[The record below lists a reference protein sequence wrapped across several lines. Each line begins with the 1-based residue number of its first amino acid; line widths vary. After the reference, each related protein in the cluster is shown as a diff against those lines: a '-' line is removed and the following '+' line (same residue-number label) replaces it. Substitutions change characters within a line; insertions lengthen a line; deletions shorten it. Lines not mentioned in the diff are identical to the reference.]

1 VHHTNT
7 FEVTPLTIEL
17 TTREDLINT
26 LHLAAELE
34 HNLMCQ
40 YLFAAYS
47 MKRATSE
54 GLDEVQLEK
63 TRGWGALMT
72 LVARQEMEHMGL
84 ALNLLSAIGG
94 TPYFRRPN
102 FPQRKERYGQLGIKS
117 ELTRFSKETIHRFQD
132 FESPHPPPGPEF
144 CSTRG
149 ISREELRA
157 QLLAPQVFTQ
167 RETSAQASAA
177 KNEQPREIEFTS
189 VQDLYMSLAAGFVN
203 VAEKIGEK
211 RLFTGDVKAEIW
223 GGPNTPYGE
232 GSMDDL
238 SQYGLDLIQV
248 VDLKSAIDAIVEII
262 EQGEGILAPPDYIEH
277 THYCIYTNMLQEM
290 QDEKRGFDAAR
301 PVVRNPLTRMHP
313 DITAPGEVNIITRPE
328 TRELANLFN
337 LTYELML
344 MMLLFLYGSS
354 RKTKNERVDLMNA
367 IFFPLM
373 TMFIRPLSE
382 TLTQLPAFKDKK
394 GNAGPG
400 FELSQDMLVLPQPE
414 DTWGEFQRYFDIL
427 AWQFDHLWIY
437 ELRPAEDKIIKRL
450 RYMAENMRRLAD
462 DWRTHWK
469 NVGRGD

>member
-1 VHHTNT
+1 
-7 FEVTPLTIEL
+7 LTIEL

-40 YLFAAYS
+40 YLFAAYT

-84 ALNLLSAIGG
+84 VLNLLSAIGG
-94 TPYFRRPN
+94 TPYFQRPN
-102 FPQRKERYGQLGIKS
+102 FPQRKERYGKLGIKS
-117 ELTRFSKETIHRFQD
+117 ELTRFGKETILRFQG
-132 FESPHPPPGPEF
+132 FEAPHPEPGPEF

-149 ISREELRA
+149 VAREDIRA

-167 RETSAQASAA
+167 RSAPAQASAA
-177 KNEQPREIEFTS
+177 KESAQETQASEIEFTS
-189 VQDLYMSLAAGFVN
+189 VQDLYVSLAAGFVN
-203 VAEKIGEK
+203 VVEKIGEK
-211 RLFTGDVKAEIW
+211 KLFIGDVKAEIW

-248 VDLKSAIDAIVEII
+248 VDLKSAIDAIVEIV

-277 THYCIYTNMLQEM
+277 THYCIYTNMLEEM
-290 QDEKRGFDAAR
+290 QDEKRNFDAAR
-301 PVVRNPLTRMHP
+301 PVVRNPLTKMHP
-313 DITAPGEVNIITRPE
+313 DITAPNEVNIITRPE
-328 TRELANLFN
+328 TREIANLFN
-337 LTYELML
+337 LTYETML
-344 MMLLFLYGSS
+344 LMLLFLYSSS
-354 RKTKNERVDLMNA
+354 RKTKTERVDFMNA

-382 TLTQLPAFKDKK
+382 ILTQLPAFKDKK

-400 FELSQDMLVLPQPE
+400 FELSKDILALPKPE

-427 AWQFDHLWIY
+427 AWQFDNLWIY
-437 ELRPAEDKIIKRL
+437 QLRPAEDNIIKRL
-450 RYMAENMRRLAD
+450 RYMAENMRRLSD
-462 DWRTHWK
+462 DWRAHWK
-469 NVGRGD
+469 NVGRGE

>member
-1 VHHTNT
+1 M
-7 FEVTPLTIEL
+7 TIEL

-40 YLFAAYS
+40 YLFAAYT

-84 ALNLLSAIGG
+84 VLNLLSAIGG
-94 TPYFRRPN
+94 TPYFQRPN
-102 FPQRKERYGQLGIKS
+102 FPQRKERYGKLGIKS
-117 ELTRFSKETIHRFQD
+117 ELTRFGKETILRFQG
-132 FESPHPPPGPEF
+132 FEAPHPEPGPEF

-149 ISREELRA
+149 VAREDIRA

-167 RETSAQASAA
+167 RSAPAQASAA
-177 KNEQPREIEFTS
+177 KESAQETQASEIEFTS
-189 VQDLYMSLAAGFVN
+189 VQDLYVSLAAGFVN
-203 VAEKIGEK
+203 VVEKIGEK
-211 RLFTGDVKAEIW
+211 KLFIGDVKAEIW

-248 VDLKSAIDAIVEII
+248 VDLKSAIDAIVEIV

-277 THYCIYTNMLQEM
+277 THYCIYTNMLEEM
-290 QDEKRGFDAAR
+290 QDEKRNFDAAR
-301 PVVRNPLTRMHP
+301 PVVRNPLTKMHP
-313 DITAPGEVNIITRPE
+313 DITAPNEVNIITRPE
-328 TRELANLFN
+328 TREIANLFN
-337 LTYELML
+337 LTYETML
-344 MMLLFLYGSS
+344 LMLLFLYSSS
-354 RKTKNERVDLMNA
+354 RKTKTERVDFMNA

-382 TLTQLPAFKDKK
+382 ILTQLPAFKDKK

-400 FELSQDMLVLPQPE
+400 FELSKDILALPKPE

-427 AWQFDHLWIY
+427 AWQFDNLWIY
-437 ELRPAEDKIIKRL
+437 QLRPAEDNIIKRL
-450 RYMAENMRRLAD
+450 RYMAENMRRLSD
-462 DWRTHWK
+462 DWRAHWK
-469 NVGRGD
+469 NVGRGE

>member
-1 VHHTNT
+1 
-7 FEVTPLTIEL
+7 LTIEL

-47 MKRATSE
+47 MKRSTSE

-84 ALNLLSAIGG
+84 VLNLLSAIGG
-94 TPYFRRPN
+94 TPYFQRPN
-102 FPQRKERYGQLGIKS
+102 FPQHKERYGKLGIKS
-117 ELTRFSKETIHRFQD
+117 ELTRFDKETIARFQE
-132 FESPHPPPGPEF
+132 FEAPHPEPGPEF

-149 ISREELRA
+149 IAREEIRA
-157 QLLAPQVFTQ
+157 QLMAPQVFTQ
-167 RETSAQASAA
+167 APAAA
-177 KNEQPREIEFTS
+177 KALPSEIEFTS
-189 VQDLYMSLAAGFVN
+189 IQDLYLSLAAGFVT
-203 VAEKIGEK
+203 VVERIGEK
-211 RLFTGDVKAEIW
+211 NLFIGDVNAEIW
-223 GGPNTPYGE
+223 GGPTTPYGE

-248 VDLKSAIDAIVEII
+248 VDLHSAIEAIVEIV
-262 EQGEGILAPPDYIEH
+262 EQGEGILAPPEYIEH
-277 THYCIYTNMLQEM
+277 THYCIFTNMLHEM
-290 QDEKRGFDAAR
+290 GGFEAAR

-313 DITAPGEVNIITRPE
+313 DITAPREVNIITRPE
-328 TRELANLFN
+328 TREIANLFN

-344 MMLLFLYGSS
+344 MMMLFLYGSS
-354 RKTKNERVDLMNA
+354 KKTQSQMVALINA

-400 FELSQDMLVLPQPE
+400 FELSKDMLVLPQPA
-414 DTWGEFQRYFDIL
+414 DTWGEFQKYFDIL
-427 AWQFDHLWIY
+427 AWQFDNLWIY
-437 ELRPAEDKIIKRL
+437 ELRPTDDEIVKRL
-450 RYMAENMRRLAD
+450 RYMAENMRRLSD
-462 DWRTHWK
+462 DWRANWQ
-469 NVGRGD
+469 NVGRS

>member
-1 VHHTNT
+1 
-7 FEVTPLTIEL
+7 VTPLTIEL

-40 YLFAAYS
+40 YLFAAYT
-47 MKRATSE
+47 MKRSTSE

-63 TRGWGALMT
+63 TRGWGVLVT
-72 LVARQEMEHMGL
+72 LIARQEMEHMGL
-84 ALNLLSAIGG
+84 VLNLLTAIGG
-94 TPYFRRPN
+94 TPYFQRPN
-102 FPQRKERYGQLGIKS
+102 FPQRKERYGKLGIKS
-117 ELTRFSKETIHRFQD
+117 ELTRFGKETILRFQE
-132 FESPHPPPGPEF
+132 FEAPHPAPGPEF

-149 ISREELRA
+149 VAREDIRA
-157 QLLAPQVFTQ
+157 VLLAPQLFTQ
-167 RETSAQASAA
+167 RLPAPALVSAA
-177 KNEQPREIEFTS
+177 KGGAPEEAQPPEIEFTS
-189 VQDLYMSLAAGFVN
+189 VQDLYVSLAAGFVN

-211 RLFTGDVKAEIW
+211 QLFIGDMSAEIW

-248 VDLKSAIDAIVEII
+248 VDLKSAIEAIVEIV

-277 THYCIYTNMLQEM
+277 THYCIFTNMLGEM
-290 QDEKRGFDAAR
+290 LNGKRGFDAAR
-301 PVVRNPLTRMHP
+301 PVVRNPLTKMHP
-313 DITAPGEVNIITRPE
+313 DITAPAEVNIITRPE
-328 TRELANLFN
+328 TREIAALFN

-344 MMLLFLYGSS
+344 LMMLFLYGSS
-354 RKTKNERVDLMNA
+354 KTKNERVDFMNA

-382 TLTQLPAFKDKK
+382 VLTLLPAFKDKK

-400 FELSQDMLVLPQPE
+400 FELSKDKLVLPKPE
-414 DTWGEFQRYFDIL
+414 ETWSEFQRYFDIL
-427 AWQFDHLWIY
+427 TWQFDNLWIY
-437 ELRPAEDKIIKRL
+437 ELRPADDPVVKRL

-462 DWRTHWK
+462 DWRAHWK
-469 NVGRGD
+469 NVGRGE

>member
-1 VHHTNT
+1 M
-7 FEVTPLTIEL
+7 TPLTVEL

-102 FPQRKERYGQLGIKS
+102 FPQRKDRYGKLGIKS
-117 ELTRFSKETIHRFQD
+117 ELTRFSQETLQRFQD

-149 ISREELRA
+149 ISKEELRA

-167 RETSAQASAA
+167 RKADAPASAA
-177 KNEQPREIEFTS
+177 KGEPPREIEFTS
-189 VQDLYMSLAAGFVN
+189 VQDLYQSLATGFITVSGR
-203 VAEKIGEK
+203 IGEK
-211 RLFTGDVKAEIW
+211 SLFIGDVDAEIW
-223 GGPNTPYGE
+223 GGPGTPYGE

-238 SQYGLDLIQV
+238 NQYGLDLIQV
-248 VDLKSAIDAIVEII
+248 NNLHTALDAIVEII
-262 EQGEGILAPPDYIEH
+262 EQGEGIRAPPDYIEH
-277 THYCIYTNMLQEM
+277 THYCIYTNMLDEM
-290 QDEKRGFDAAR
+290 QAEKNSFEAAR
-301 PVVRNPLTRMHP
+301 PVVRNPLTRMHA
-313 DITAPGEVNIITRPE
+313 DITAPREVNIITRPE
-328 TRELANLFN
+328 TREIASLFN

-344 MMLLFLYGSS
+344 LLMLFLYGGR
-354 RKTKNERVDLMNA
+354 RKSTQQAVDIMNA

-382 TLTQLPAFKDKK
+382 VLTLLPAFKDKR

-400 FELSQDMLVLPQPE
+400 FELSQEILALPQPAE
-414 DTWGEFQRYFDIL
+414 TWGEFQRYFDIL
-427 AWQFDHLWIY
+427 AWQFDNLWIY
-437 ELRPAEDKIIKRL
+437 ELRPADDEIVKRL
-450 RYMAENMRRLAD
+450 RYMAANMRRLAD
-462 DWRTHWK
+462 DWRAHWK
-469 NVGRGD
+469 NVGRS